1 MTEFTVHFQ
10 KGSIVGARQLRL
22 VTVEAADTKAAMKLA
37 KAEFNGEQARGFK
50 LTRVDHYDEETGRMA
65 IDY

>member
-10 KGSIVGARQLRL
+10 KGTHVGARSLRM
-22 VTVEAADTKAAMKLA
+22 VTINAETAAAAIKAA

-50 LTRVDHYDEETGRMA
+50 LTRVDHYDEDTGRMA